1 MSEKGSSVAVVME
14 GHLERG
20 PEGEV
25 VPERTWSTCT
35 LVRTGGRSVLVDT
48 GSSFTVRELEK
59 GLEAAGISADEV
71 DTVVLTHHH
80 PDHVGGIGLF
90 PDAEI
95 VMAQGPG
102 VPGRDVHFI
111 TEDTEILPGVSL
123 VMTPGHTWDSASLFM
138 SSSGDGLKYVIAGD
152 AVPKRSNLEKR
163 KVPALNVSR
172 EEAMRSMERIVRW
185 ADIVV
190 PGHEAPFR
198 TDGLKRLY

>member
-35 LVRTGGRSVLVDT
+35 LVRTGERIMLVDT
-48 GSSFTVRELEK
+48 GSRSTAEK
-59 GLEAAGISADEV
+59 LKAGLEAAGISADDV

-80 PDHVGGIGLF
+80 ADHVGGIGLF

-102 VPGRDVHFI
+102 VPGRDVTFASG
-111 TEDTEILPGVSL
+111 DTLLLPGVSL
-123 VMTPGHTWDSASLFM
+123 VMTPGHTWDSASLFV
-138 SSSGDGLKYVIAGD
+138 SLPGDGLKYAIAGD
-152 AVPKRSNLEKR
+152 AVPKRSNIEKR
-163 KVPALNVSR
+163 KVPALNVSP
-172 EEAMRSMERIVRW
+172 EDAMRSMERIVRW

-190 PGHEAPFR
+190 PGHEAPFQ
-198 TDGLKRLY
+198 TAGLKRLY

>member
-20 PEGEV
+20 PEGDV

-95 VMAQGPG
+95 IMAQGPG
-102 VPGRDVHFI
+102 IPGRDVHFI
-111 TEDTEILPGVSL
+111 TEDTEIIQGVRM
-123 VMTPGHTWDSASLFM
+123 VMTPGHTWDSASLFV
-138 SSSGDGLKYVIAGD
+138 SIPGDGLKYAIAGD
-152 AVPKRSNLEKR
+152 AVPKRSNIEKR
-163 KVPALNVSR
+163 KVPALNVSP
-172 EEAMRSMERIVRW
+172 EDAMRSMEHIVRW

-190 PGHEAPFR
+190 PGHEAPFQ
-198 TDGLKRLY
+198 TAGLKRIY

>member
-1 MSEKGSSVAVVME
+1 MSEKGPSVEAVMM

-20 PEGEV
+20 PEGDV

-35 LVRTGGRSVLVDT
+35 LVRAGGRTILVDT
-48 GSSFTVRELEK
+48 GSRFTVGELGA
-59 GLEAAGISADEV
+59 GLKAAGVSPDEV
-71 DTVVLTHHH
+71 GTVVLTHHH
-80 PDHVGGIGLF
+80 ADHIGGIGLF

-95 VMAQGPG
+95 VMACGPG
-102 VPGRDVHFI
+102 VPGRDVSFVSG
-111 TEDTEILPGVSL
+111 DTRILPGVSL
-123 VMTPGHTWDSASLFM
+123 VMTPGHTRDSASLFV
-138 SSSGDGLKYVIAGD
+138 SAPGDGMRYAVAGD

-163 KVPALNVSR
+163 KVPALNVSP
-172 EEAMRSMERIVRW
+172 EDAMRSMERIVRW

>member
-80 PDHVGGIGLF
+80 PDHVGGIGL
-90 PDAEI
+90 
-95 VMAQGPG
+95 
-102 VPGRDVHFI
+102 
-111 TEDTEILPGVSL
+111 
-123 VMTPGHTWDSASLFM
+123 
-138 SSSGDGLKYVIAGD
+138 
-152 AVPKRSNLEKR
+152 
-163 KVPALNVSR
+163 
-172 EEAMRSMERIVRW
+172 
-185 ADIVV
+185 
-190 PGHEAPFR
+190 
-198 TDGLKRLY
+198 

>member
-1 MSEKGSSVAVVME
+1 MSEKGTSVAVVME

-123 VMTPGHTWDSASLFM
+123 VMTPGHTWDSASLFVP
-138 SSSGDGLKYVIAGD
+138 SSGDGMRYAIAGD